1 MDAQRGGLTDKPNCP
16 KRNERV
22 KQTSARRDC
31 LRLVPVE
38 VWMPGLKAEWSLYFK
53 VDMREVAKGQRN
65 SELDKKPG
73 CPRNSCL
80 KPHPGPVPFPPPHQ
94 GSSLDTC
101 SSRHVGHLGLLLSA
115 SCDGGKASTGR
126 ANSTQGPNTV
136 LLRLLPPQNIC
147 EIKPTKPHG
156 NQHQALPS

>member
-1 MDAQRGGLTDKPNCP
+1 MP
-16 KRNERV
+16 K
-22 KQTSARRDC
+22 KQLPKAPPRACAIPS
-31 LRLVPVE
+31 PP
-38 VWMPGLKAEWSLYFK
+38 PGLK
-53 VDMREVAKGQRN
+53 
-65 SELDKKPG
+65 PG
-73 CPRNSCL
+73 HLQLNAAA
-80 KPHPGPVPFPPPHQ
+80 G
-94 GSSLDTC
+94 G
-101 SSRHVGHLGLLLSA
+101 HVGHLGLLLSA